1 MYIKVNIP
9 KQIQFKWMPSVYQ
22 MMLGNKNDVH
32 YIGGTEVLPPPLEAE
47 EEADCIMQLSTSG
60 AEYAKSCLN
69 ITCV

>member
-47 EEADCIMQLSTSG
+47 EEADCIMRLSTSG
-60 AEYAKSCLN
+60 AEYA
-69 ITCV
+69 